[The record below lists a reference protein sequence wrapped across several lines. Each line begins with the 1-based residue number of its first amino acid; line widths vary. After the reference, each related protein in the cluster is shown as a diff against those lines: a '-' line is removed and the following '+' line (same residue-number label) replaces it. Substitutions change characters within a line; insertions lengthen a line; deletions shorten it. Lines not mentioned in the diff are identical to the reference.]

1 MEEIEKI
8 DLEIDTQNLNSMS
21 GENKSGENK
30 YDRTRSKKIDE
41 AIKQFN
47 KELKNNNNLKSS
59 NEILK
64 ALGKSLLS
72 LCICIQEN
80 CNGIY
85 HKNHKKGLDAF
96 SNDYVSEL
104 FNTNQTNQLYVSDQK
119 VTLNIELDKEK
130 LTKIH
135 FFLVGMRKYKTSGSR
150 VNKLIDQCEKV
161 FKVYAKKRLQEKQ
174 QITDSNKLIKK
185 ANDELGNICS
195 ILDDVKSV
203 FKVKENYFCSYKEC
217 DKGRLKAGLENCD
230 KKLSEV
236 YEILCCLAEME
247 GKTSSKSGKGLAG
260 WYNKNKNLTDNKR
273 IFSAILDI
281 SERYKDYVGGTGF
294 LGIGKSRL
302 SKLKKSID
310 KLKNRK
316 RENNE
321 ITYLDLYICVNNL
334 NNT

>member
-1 MEEIEKI
+1 MEEIEKMEEI
-8 DLEIDTQNLNSMS
+8 KKNGLEINIQNLQSM
-21 GENKSGENK
+21 SGENK

-72 LCICIQEN
+72 LCTCIQEN

-85 HKNHKKGLDAF
+85 HKNYNKGLDAF

-161 FKVYAKKRLQEKQ
+161 FKAYAKKRLREKQ
-174 QITDSNKLIKK
+174 QITDSNKLIRK
-185 ANDELGNICS
+185 ANSDLDGVCE
-195 ILDDVKSV
+195 ILDSAKD
-203 FKVKENYFCSYKEC
+203 KEK
-217 DKGRLKAGLENCD
+217 DKKCLDSCD